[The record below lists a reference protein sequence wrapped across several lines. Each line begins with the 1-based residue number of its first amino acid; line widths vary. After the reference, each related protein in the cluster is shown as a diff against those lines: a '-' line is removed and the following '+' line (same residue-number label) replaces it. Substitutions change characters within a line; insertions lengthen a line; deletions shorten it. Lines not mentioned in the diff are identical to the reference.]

1 MVRSVG
7 LYLTR
12 FDEEPEAALQVAVAS
27 QSENEAVYI
36 AEPPLPPPIS
46 EEIRQSLVEEGRVAA
61 KAEFDV
67 LVERERAEFETRL
80 QQERDVWASEEGSRL
95 GKQFNHAICDLVTNL
110 ETSIEKIL
118 EPFVVQGVRKKML
131 TSLITQLHA
140 LLADHERPVI
150 QLSGPM
156 DLLEVI
162 CTELNA
168 ADVST
173 IITEVGGI
181 DVKARLDATLI
192 ETSIQDWIQHLHD
205 GDKAP

>member
-27 QSENEAVYI
+27 QSEDEAVYI
-36 AEPPLPPPIS
+36 AEPPSPPPIS

-67 LVERERAEFETRL
+67 LIERERAEFETRL

-95 GKQFNHAICDLVTNL
+95 GKQFNQAICDLVTNL

-118 EPFVVQGVRKKML
+118 EPFVVEGVRKKML